1 MDIAI
6 TFKLVESRNIQ
17 IASSSLLSLFLV
29 VVVVAA
35 LLIFLLVIHRP
46 SRVVIR
52 DTKLTSRPPC
62 CSMGRLSD
70 GLSFGTVRV
79 WEALSFD
86 GKEFFPVVV
95 LLLLL
100 LVAVIVDAVDGVDA
114 VVDVSMARDGRFWDA
129 A

>member
-1 MDIAI
+1 
-6 TFKLVESRNIQ
+6 
-17 IASSSLLSLFLV
+17 
-29 VVVVAA
+29 
-35 LLIFLLVIHRP
+35 
-46 SRVVIR
+46 
-52 DTKLTSRPPC
+52 
-62 CSMGRLSD
+62 MGRLSD

-100 LVAVIVDAVDGVDA
+100 LAVIVDAVDGVDA